1 MLSKKYSS
9 HNIGLHRDDDLSVF
23 RNISGQQAEKH
34 KKIIQ
39 KIFKDKGSQTIIQS
53 NLKVVHYLD
62 KTLNLNDGTYKPSH
76 KPNQKTTYIHVESDH
91 HDKLPRRFQ
100 GLLKKYYFAY
110 VQPWK

>member
-1 MLSKKYSS
+1 MQ
-9 HNIGLHRDDDLSVF
+9 VF
-23 RNISGQQAEKH
+23 RNIADNKQKNH

-39 KIFKDKGSQTIIQS
+39 KIFKDKGFQIIIKC
-53 NLKVVHYLD
+53 NLKVVDYLD